1 MKSPKNK
8 SRFPI
13 SIQAYMDEQQKL
25 KKTIFPMRALLSTLF
40 IFVASFVFSQNL
52 DINPKPH
59 EINLSGFMEVPTHF
73 KLQQKNTDKA
83 TQYLLSTFFNNENTS
98 TKGFSI
104 IVGDIHGKFPE
115 KLRKKVPTKSEGYY
129 IDISRKNITV
139 IGRDARGTYYGVRT
153 LMALLNSAKIPL
165 GNISDY
171 PDVAAR
177 GVVEGFYG
185 TPWSFGHRIRQID
198 FYGLNKLNT
207 YIYGPKDDPYHSS
220 PNWRKPYPE
229 SEANQLKK
237 LIDRAEQNHVDFVW
251 AIHPGQDIQWND
263 EDRAA
268 LLHKFELMYQLG
280 VRSYAVFFDD
290 ISGEG
295 TNPSQQA
302 RLLNFLNTEFVKAK
316 KDVKPLIMCPT
327 EYNKSW
333 SKPDGGY
340 LETLGKELDAS
351 IRIMWTGNRVVS
363 DIDKETMEWINA
375 KIQRKAFIWWNF
387 PVSDYVRNHLLL
399 GPTYGNGKN
408 IANDVSGF
416 VSNPMEHAEASKIA
430 IYGVA
435 DYTWNMAAYQ
445 SEKNWLD
452 ALKVVMPE
460 SYNALEI
467 FARHNSDLGSNGH
480 LYRRDESAS
489 FAPEADIFLKNL
501 EADQNI
507 DNFDTIQKE
516 FQAMVEAS
524 YILLN
529 STDNPVL
536 LDEIRPWAEQFKLL
550 AQSGISM
557 LNMYKSLQAKQS
569 KDFERSYHAIK
580 AIKVQMYH
588 LDHQENQNPYQP
600 GVKTGTLVMT
610 PLIDKSFVHLTKAY
624 NKAFHKNLEAE
635 TNYNPHKLFTNVAQL
650 KNQQITLRDR
660 TLALNPPLEV
670 IRLNPQSYFGFE
682 LQEAG
687 PIKNIAYKLGPA
699 TINDNLELE
708 ISTDGTVWETLQTKE
723 DKEVLQASVKQA
735 VKYIRIINK
744 SIETVEARIE
754 QFTIL
759 VR

>member
-1 MKSPKNK
+1 MKTS
-8 SRFPI
+8 
-13 SIQAYMDEQQKL
+13 
-25 KKTIFPMRALLSTLF
+25 LSTLF
-40 IFVASFVFSQNL
+40 IFITSFGFSQNL
-52 DINPKPH
+52 DINPMPQD
-59 EINLSGFMEVPTHF
+59 INISGFMEVPTHF
-73 KLQQKNTDKA
+73 NIQQNISDNA
-83 TQYLLSTFFNNENTS
+83 TQYLLITFFNNENTS
-98 TKGFSI
+98 SNGFTI

-129 IDISRKNITV
+129 INITRKNITV
-139 IGRDARGTYYGVRT
+139 IGKDARGTYYGVRT
-153 LMALLNSAKIPL
+153 LITLLNSTKIPL
-165 GNISDY
+165 GDISDY
-171 PDVAAR
+171 PDVTAR

-185 TPWSFGHRIRQID
+185 TPWSFEHRIRQID

-207 YIYGPKDDPYHSS
+207 YIYGPKDDPFHSS

-229 SEANQLKK
+229 SEAIQLKK
-237 LIDRAEQNHVDFVW
+237 LIDRAELNHVDFVW
-251 AIHPGQDIQWND
+251 AIHPGKDIQWND

-268 LLHKFELMYQLG
+268 LLHKFELLYQLG

-290 ISGEG
+290 ISGKG

-333 SKPDGGY
+333 SNPDGGN

-363 DIDKETMEWINA
+363 DIDKETMEWINSE
-375 KIQRKAFIWWNF
+375 IQRKAFIWWNF

-435 DYTWNMAAYQ
+435 DYTWNMSAYQ
-445 SEKNWLD
+445 SEKNWLN

-467 FARHNSDLGSNGH
+467 FARHNSDLGPNGH
-480 LYRRDESAS
+480 LYRRDESVS
-489 FAPEADIFLKNL
+489 FAPEADSFLKNL
-501 EADQNI
+501 EAGQKI
-507 DNFDTIQKE
+507 VNFDTIRKE

-524 YILLN
+524 YTLLN

-536 LDEIRPWAEQFKLL
+536 LDEIRPWVEQSKLL

-557 LNMYKSLQAKQS
+557 LNMYKSLQAKQTI
-569 KDFERSYHAIK
+569 DYERSYNAIK
-580 AIKVQMYH
+580 AIKTEMYH

-600 GVKTGTLVMT
+600 GVKTATLVIV
-610 PLIDKSFVHLTKAY
+610 PLIDKSFVYLTNAY
-624 NKAFHKNLEAE
+624 NKAFTKNLEVE
-635 TNYNPHKLFTNVAQL
+635 TSYNPHKLFTNVAQL

-660 TLALNPPLEV
+660 TLTLRPPLEV
-670 IRLNPQSYFGFE
+670 IRLKPQSYFGFE
-682 LQEAG
+682 LQETG
-687 PIKNIAYKLGPA
+687 HINNIAYKL
-699 TINDNLELE
+699 
-708 ISTDGTVWETLQTKE
+708 S
-723 DKEVLQASVKQA
+723 VLPSIIIIIQ
-735 VKYIRIINK
+735 IR
-744 SIETVEARIE
+744 
-754 QFTIL
+754 
-759 VR
+759 